1 MDARLAVDEGCCDG
15 GQVRGWGAEQVP
27 ATVRALP
34 VAVGLVFP
42 GDADRVWTRL
52 LELAADPDP
61 RVRGDVIHA
70 ITDSTPTHRVP
81 AVIQALG
88 FRHNDPDAGIR
99 RRVRKT
105 LAHYRRTGKVQTLPA
120 SRWAVAGGRRSR

>member
-1 MDARLAVDEGCCDG
+1 MSALRLAASARQADGHVGARLAVDEGCCDG

-99 RRVRKT
+99 RRSARPSPT
-105 LAHYRRTGKVQTLPA
+105 TGGPGK
-120 SRWAVAGGRRSR
+120 